1 MRLIKILFFLV
12 LNLLLFVSC
21 DHTSLSG
28 EIVMKSSEF
37 KIGHEYILKLEVPP
51 ELDGIYRVNW
61 EIEPADSAII
71 DFQECTD
78 GECEKGS
85 GYKGDRNAVVTVLK
99 PGEIEI
105 IVSGFYKQTNP
116 QPVASKTLHLVK

>member
-37 KIGHEYILKLEVPP
+37 KIGQGYILKLEVPP

-71 DFQECTD
+71 DFQECT
-78 GECEKGS
+78 GQECEKGS
-85 GYKGDRNAVVTVLK
+85 AYKGDRNAVVTVLK
-99 PGEIEI
+99 SGGIEI

-116 QPVASKTLHLVK
+116 QPIARKTFQFVR